1 MDQLDAA
8 FTALAD
14 PTRRAIVTR
23 LARGDATVNEL
34 AAPFDMTLP
43 AISKHLKVL
52 ERCGL
57 ISRTR
62 RAQFR
67 PCHLERQALD
77 AAMSWIDENRRIWAQ
92 RFDKLD
98 AHLRDIQRAP
108 AQEETAPHG
117 APSPPGAAPQEAPPA
132 PAAVPQ
138 GGSAQGG
145 SAQGGSAQGGSA
157 PPGAAPHGT
166 SRPPETAPRRAPP
179 PAGAAPQVAPP
190 SAEAASPAEKGT
202 TRE

>member
-77 AAMSWIDENRRIWAQ
+77 AAMSWIEENRRIWAQ

-98 AHLRDIQRAP
+98 AHLRDIQGAP
-108 AQEETAPHG
+108 APEETAPHG
-117 APSPPGAAPQEAPPA
+117 APSPPGAASQEAPPA
-132 PAAVPQ
+132 PGAVP
-138 GGSAQGG
+138 
-145 SAQGGSAQGGSA
+145 QGGSA

-166 SRPPETAPRRAPP
+166 SRPPETAPQAAPP
-179 PAGAAPQVAPP
+179 PAGAAPQAAPP
-190 SAEAASPAEKGT
+190 PSGSGSPGGE
-202 TRE
+202 RIDP